1 MPGADRAA
9 LLEALLDEQA
19 AALRSGRIADLP
31 GLAERLAAL
40 VADGLAGMDAATA
53 RRLRDR
59 VGRNAG
65 LAQAAEKGLRAARR
79 RLAEVAR
86 AAQGGRT
93 YDGHGQVA
101 DIGAAP
107 GRLTRKA

>member
-1 MPGADRAA
+1 MPGADRATA
-9 LLEALLDEQA
+9 LAALLDEQA

-31 GLAERLAAL
+31 ALAERLAAL
-40 VADGLAGMDAATA
+40 VADGPAGLDPATA
-53 RRLRDR
+53 RHLRDR
-59 VGRNAG
+59 VARNAG

-86 AAQGGRT
+86 AVQGGRT
-93 YDGHGQVA
+93 YDGRGQVA

-107 GRLTRKA
+107 GRLTRRA